1 MPTHPF
7 DNTIFEIITAYVDGE
22 ATYEE
27 IAFIENK
34 AATDRH
40 VAHAIQREKALK
52 QTLQTKFVCEKA
64 PERLQSRCLQLISEM
79 RENANTENAST
90 QKAHTIPM
98 GNFMRWAAAAIV
110 ILTLGTWIYQYSSGV
125 SGVGAEFAVEDHA
138 YRHFA
143 TFTSDFTYLP
153 IDNHSTTAAE
163 EYLSAHFG
171 MEMTVPVLDGANF
184 EGVVL
189 SEFVPGY
196 ETPMLAYSALGPDD
210 IIMIFAF
217 EVSEMEG
224 KVRLTRDEAAVKT
237 CIKHDDIHIK
247 DVDGKHVVSW
257 KWGETWYTAIS
268 HHDGEALAAMLP
280 INR

>member
-1 MPTHPF
+1 MPTQPF
-7 DNTIFEIITAYVDGE
+7 DNSIFEIITAYVDGE
-22 ATYEE
+22 ATSDE
-27 IAFIENK
+27 IAFIESK
-34 AATDRH
+34 AVTDRRI
-40 VAHAIQREKALK
+40 VDAIQREKALK
-52 QTLQTKFVCEKA
+52 KTLQSRLVREKA
-64 PERLQSRCLQLISEM
+64 PERLQLRCLQLISEM
-79 RENANTENAST
+79 REKGKSENTTKQTAQT
-90 QKAHTIPM
+90 VPM

-110 ILTLGTWIYQYSSGV
+110 VLTLGTWVYQYTSESTI
-125 SGVGAEFAVEDHA
+125 EFAVEDHA

-143 TFTSDFTYLP
+143 TFTSDLAYLP

-171 MEMTVPVLDGANF
+171 MNMTIPNLDGANF

-196 ETPMLAYSALGPDD
+196 ETPMLTYSALGPDD

-224 KVRLTRDEAAVKT
+224 TVHLTRDQTAVET
-237 CIKHDDIHIK
+237 CVKHDDIHIK

-268 HHDGEALAAMLP
+268 HHDGEAIAAMLP